1 MEKSQELVSYFVF
14 YILLDIMN
22 ISSSFAEISTEKDQI
37 QQSFNSLKLPLSLS
51 YQLHE
56 TLSMQGCG
64 NL

>member
-51 YQLHE
+51 CQLHE